1 MSYTAP
7 LLLSTLA
14 PPPLTVENILTAVQG
29 VAWRN
34 LGWWLF
40 SGNEDYLDEIEGQ
53 YKSDDERLHALI
65 DHWLQGEG
73 FDEPSWRALII
84 NLDWAKETKIAEK
97 IQHFA
102 EPVSGELSDT
112 VTLVLISL
120 SGTSF
125 SVYIL

>member
-1 MSYTAP
+1 MSYTVP

-14 PPPLTVENILTAVQG
+14 PPLTVDNILTAVQG

-34 LGWWLF
+34 LGEQLF
-40 SGNEDYLDEIEGQ
+40 LNKPSYLDEIERQ
-53 YKSDDERLHALI
+53 YQSDDERLHALT

-73 FDEPSWRALII
+73 AEEPSWRALIF
-84 NLDWAKETKIAEK
+84 NLDWAENRIAKKIR
-97 IQHFA
+97 HFA

-112 VTLVLISL
+112 ITLVLISL

-125 SVYIL
+125 SVYIV

>member
-1 MSYTAP
+1 MSYIVP

-14 PPPLTVENILTAVQG
+14 PALTVENILTAVQG

-34 LGWWLF
+34 LGKWLF
-40 SGNEDYLDEIEGQ
+40 FRNEDYLDEIEGQ

-65 DHWLQGEG
+65 DHWLQGKGAE
-73 FDEPSWRALII
+73 EPSWRALIY
-84 NLDWAKETKIAEK
+84 NLDWAKESRIAKK

-112 VTLVLISL
+112 ITLVLISL
-120 SGTSF
+120 SGASF
-125 SVYIL
+125 SVYIV